1 MWSGMRNVFRLP
13 AGAKSG
19 VFSPAGGDFFFYAFV
34 YTNKQGGKLFEETIG
49 FPEKFI

>member
-1 MWSGMRNVFRLP
+1 MFSVCLP
-13 AGAKSG
+13 GRSPG
-19 VFSPAGGDFFFYAFV
+19 FSLPQGGDFFFYAFV